1 MLRRGR
7 FMQVAAP
14 SDFNCLAPFLPPVFC
29 ILKVCV
35 ASLHTLEVRSV
46 GPDSILAAAVEW
58 LEVVSN
64 LIVSPLLFCAC

>member
-14 SDFNCLAPFLPPVFC
+14 SDFNSLEPFFPPVFC
-29 ILKVCV
+29 ILKLCV
-35 ASLHTLEVRSV
+35 ASLDTLEVRSV

-64 LIVSPLLFCAC
+64 LSVSLLIFYSC